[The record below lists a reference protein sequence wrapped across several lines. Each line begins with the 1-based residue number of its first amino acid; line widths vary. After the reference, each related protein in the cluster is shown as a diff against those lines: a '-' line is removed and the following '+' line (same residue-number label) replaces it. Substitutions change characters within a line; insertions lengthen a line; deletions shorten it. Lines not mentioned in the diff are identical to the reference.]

1 MKHAKADLLG
11 PIPSPAGFDEFWH
24 LYPVKRGKQD
34 AIRAW
39 MKLKLEPADY
49 PKIYAAVRAARLL
62 PDWVQNIRMDT
73 LQYIPRASTWLN
85 GRQFEDEDVQPAARC
100 NDARVSNSL
109 NTNDE
114 SATRDWWV
122 ECQAAHQGTCNGSYN
137 HRLRMQIDA
146 AKAKR

>member
-34 AIRAW
+34 AIKAW
-39 MKLKLEPADY
+39 VKLKLEPADY

-85 GRQFEDEDVQPAARC
+85 GRQFEDEDVQPGERGAENMTGAQ
-100 NDARVSNSL
+100 
-109 NTNDE
+109 
-114 SATRDWWV
+114 DWWA